1 MTEESEFCSDLAA
14 QWRSFANETSSRLI
28 RGTARGSTWLLR
40 GQYMEET
47 PHELRDRIAHLHRLA
62 EGVTD
67 RQVKDAIPTMIEEL
81 EQRLQELEEP
91 RR

>member
-1 MTEESEFCSDLAA
+1 
-14 QWRSFANETSSRLI
+14 
-28 RGTARGSTWLLR
+28 
-40 GQYMEET
+40 MEET